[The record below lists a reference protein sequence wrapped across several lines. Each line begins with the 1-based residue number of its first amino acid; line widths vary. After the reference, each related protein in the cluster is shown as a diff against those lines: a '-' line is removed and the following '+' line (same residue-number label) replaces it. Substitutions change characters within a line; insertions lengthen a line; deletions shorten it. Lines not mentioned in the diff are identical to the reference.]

1 MTVITLGANGGH
13 STLDV
18 IGTEV
23 APFNSFRRSEMM
35 TYSKYNKKKRK
46 EKEFVATR
54 RTKELR
60 IEFLSS
66 FFSITHATIEIEIIR
81 NHEIENH
88 PFLLT

>member
-35 TYSKYNKKKRK
+35 TYSKYNKKKERK
-46 EKEFVATR
+46 K
-54 RTKELR
+54 KNSLR
-60 IEFLSS
+60 QDEQKNCESS
-66 FFSITHATIEIEIIR
+66 FFRVFFRSRTQLLKLKSLEIMR
-81 NHEIENH
+81 
-88 PFLLT
+88 